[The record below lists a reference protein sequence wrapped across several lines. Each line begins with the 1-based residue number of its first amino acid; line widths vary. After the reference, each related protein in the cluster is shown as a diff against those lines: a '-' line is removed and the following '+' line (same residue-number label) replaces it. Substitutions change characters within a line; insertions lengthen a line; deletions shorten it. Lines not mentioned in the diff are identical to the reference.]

1 MVASSGWRANVSQRA
16 ALGALTAG
24 LALGGTA
31 VSMSIWLLSGLGRAL
46 PPQPTRWGLV
56 GAAVAAL
63 ARDFGVVRFGLPENR
78 RLIPQSVFR
87 RGPLIGPLRFGFE
100 LGTGV
105 RTYLPSTTPYL
116 LALALVVMPPPWPV
130 AILTG
135 TAFGVGRSLTPW
147 ARYLASDKAR
157 WDELFN
163 AQVSLLIRVSAL
175 AVSGGI
181 ALAAVRQ
188 HLGG

>member
-1 MVASSGWRANVSQRA
+1 MVASSGWRGTVSQRA

-46 PPQPTRWGLV
+46 PPQPTMWGLV
-56 GAAVAAL
+56 GVAVAAL
-63 ARDFGVVRFGLPENR
+63 ARDFGVVSFGLPENR
-78 RLIPQSVFR
+78 RLIPQSVFH
-87 RGPLIGPLRFGFE
+87 RGPLLGPFRFGFE

-105 RTYLPSTTPYL
+105 RTYLPTTTPYL

-135 TAFGVGRSLTPW
+135 TAFGVGRSFTSW
-147 ARYLASDKAR
+147 ARYLAADKAR
-157 WDELFN
+157 WDERFN
-163 AQVSLLIRVSAL
+163 AQMSLMVRLCAL
-175 AVSGGI
+175 AGSGGI

>member
-1 MVASSGWRANVSQRA
+1 M
-16 ALGALTAG
+16 
-24 LALGGTA
+24 
-31 VSMSIWLLSGLGRAL
+31 
-46 PPQPTRWGLV
+46 V

-116 LALALVVMPPPWPV
+116 LALALAVMPPPWPV

-147 ARYLASDKAR
+147 ARYLAADKAR
-157 WDELFN
+157 WDERFT
-163 AQVSLLIRVSAL
+163 AQVSLIIRVSAL

-181 ALAAVRQ
+181 VLAAVGQ

>member
-31 VSMSIWLLSGLGRAL
+31 VSISIWILSGLGRTL
-46 PPQPTRWGLV
+46 PHQLTMWGLV
-56 GAAVAAL
+56 GAAVVAL

-87 RGPLIGPLRFGFE
+87 RGPLVGPMQFGFE

-116 LALALVVMPPPWPV
+116 LALALAVMPPSWPV

-157 WDELFN
+157 WDERFN
-163 AQVSLLIRVSAL
+163 AQVNLMMRVSAL

-181 ALAAVRQ
+181 ALAGVRQ
-188 HLGG
+188 HLAG